1 MPRPLNEQVV
11 VIIGASSGIDRSS
24 AVLFGQKGSSVVLA
38 ARNGEALEAA
48 ARETDSA
55 GGSGHVV
62 ATDVAEWG
70 QVQRLAAQAVE
81 RFGRLDAWVNNAA
94 IRA

>member
-48 ARETDSA
+48 ARETESA